1 MKIFNI
7 NIPKEAIYTVTI
19 ILLSFIVYFFVKGII
34 KRLINVNLAKSK
46 IEKKRKKTVLLLVQ
60 RIIKYL
66 IIILAAISILGVFNV
81 NTTAIVTS
89 VGAISIVS
97 GLALQ
102 DVLKDFLVG
111 LSVIFE
117 DTYSIGDIIE
127 INGYRGEVIDF
138 NLKSTKI
145 RALTG
150 EIYTIAN
157 RLINE
162 ITNYSVNKRL
172 VMIDINTRYE
182 EDINKVRKVLNVVCD
197 IIEKED
203 NVIESITLE
212 DGIENLGD
220 SAVIYRLSVLV
231 NMKDIYK
238 AKRIVLEKVKKEFDK
253 NNISIPYPQLEVH
266 NE

>member
-231 NMKDIYK
+231 DMKDIYK

>member
-145 RALTG
+145 RAITG